1 MTSAREDVHR
11 LMVRVEGRK
20 DGNGTT
26 FQIFC
31 SKYPHPGKCPG
42 RIRFFTRGAVKSLW
56 VGLQRIPQNIGRVR
70 GRVVGNFTGRHV

>member
-42 RIRFFTRGAVKSLW
+42 RISFFTRGAVKSLW
-56 VGLQRIPQNIGRVR
+56 IPQNIGRVR

>member
-1 MTSAREDVHR
+1 MTSVREDVHR
-11 LMVRVEGRK
+11 LMVSVEGRK

-42 RIRFFTRGAVKSLW
+42 RIRFFTRRAVKSL
-56 VGLQRIPQNIGRVR
+56 IPQNIGRVR

>member
-1 MTSAREDVHR
+1 MTSVREDVHR
-11 LMVRVEGRK
+11 LMVRGEGRK

-42 RIRFFTRGAVKSLW
+42 RISFFTRGAVKSLW
-56 VGLQRIPQNIGRVR
+56 IPQNIGRVR

>member
-1 MTSAREDVHR
+1 MTSVREDVHR

-42 RIRFFTRGAVKSLW
+42 RISFFTRGAVKSLW
-56 VGLQRIPQNIGRVR
+56 IPQNIGRVR